1 MKFKYTA
8 ILIVRNLQTGD
19 TDVVEAPSHTI
30 SVGAIVTYGKSYV
43 GRVLS
48 RHWVGDEEGPESTYA
63 MAKALA
69 DHIYTITGYAPL
81 HEVVPDNPDPT
92 PAVEVTPDE
101 NP

>member
-19 TDVVEAPSHTI
+19 TDVVEAPAHRVP
-30 SVGAIVTYGKSYV
+30 VGALVTYGTSFV
-43 GRVLS
+43 GKVIS
-48 RHWVGDEEGPESTYA
+48 AHWVGDSDEPDSAYA

-69 DHIYTITGYAPL
+69 DHIYTITGYAHL
-81 HEVVPDNPDPT
+81 I
-92 PAVEVTPDE
+92 EVTPDE